1 MANIALDIKAN
12 TTKALGEFKKLS
24 RELDNKFLVQGLK
37 LDVVKNAFRQI
48 TKEFDNAVGDQG
60 LRTAETTGQVQRS
73 LQLQLTTLR
82 KFNGQVNK
90 EVSESLT
97 NLLLDLQ
104 AQGKITGDTLRDS
117 LNIASLLDFEG
128 STAERKRQ
136 FEETTKQL
144 AGFIQQT
151 KDLFNSD
158 EASLFRR
165 GFSGELGLEDVLNY
179 NFTSGGAAG
188 NALKAELQKYAAQL
202 KSIDPSERAKAFIK
216 AFEGVQDLDVFQQEL
231 VDVRPI
237 EAIKRQLQGL
247 FSPKGLFG
255 ALRVVT
261 EGDQILNLQNNLVD
275 RNLLQVTGK
284 LLGTLFDREQGLF
297 AVLFKSLGEVF
308 GEGDPLNVIL
318 GGVEAF
324 TSFIEK
330 IRDFFGSDQFKG
342 ILEIFVPIIDSIKS
356 IFTGSFE
363 FNSSSINDLVTSIF
377 DGIKSLI
384 KTVSEYIQGLDAA
397 AIGSVLGNIVSQIAG
412 LIPPLISLV
421 FEIAKKAF
429 VAIGQSG
436 PGGLALFGGLASL
449 AIANRGFDAATGQ
462 QGGVLGGINRN
473 IRDRQQSRARGI
485 RQRFSNATRG
495 RNRGFF
501 PRRAL
506 GRAMNFLV
514 GTPELDKVVDYKSG
528 NPDLA
533 RGGVFTGWQGEV
545 IRKFNQIIII
555 MRDAVPVYFK
565 PGGANYRGGGP
576 GGPGG
581 PRGRVTGSNIDVRG
595 RTQFGEDYGPLT
607 RRDFI
612 ESRAEER
619 NQRAASLRRQRQR
632 RDFRRG
638 FGSRIGSIGGR
649 FRGATSR
656 LGGMG
661 GRLTSG
667 IGNLASGLVGFMA
680 GPDYF
685 EGMTDTYMDAG
696 TQYMAPIGPLP
707 LNSRDPYAENFAT
720 GGYDP
725 RMISDLTPDARNRAI
740 QSRFDRRYGGARGA
754 MRGLRFRGRGM
765 MGGLRRGLGRLGGPL
780 AGAALTA
787 FSLASLFGG
796 DANAGEMEG
805 MTAEDQRQMRRDR
818 NRQVL
823 GGLAGIAG
831 GAAGGALLGSTLG
844 PVGTV
849 LGGVLGGVL
858 GEEAVKSLSDPIIDG
873 IGEFAGK
880 VGDFFKGIW
889 DGAGNIFS
897 SALEGIG
904 GFFGEKG
911 PIQTTWRF
919 LMDIPKN
926 VKKTLDN
933 GWSFVTNIIK
943 DLPSA
948 VLTAALGPLG
958 LLAQPIID
966 AITGGESKKTTEKGR
981 FLGGVG
987 TGLTLVGEN
996 GPELVNLGTGSVVTP
1011 QTSFAGL
1018 GAGRSQQAPIT
1029 NNVVINVNAP
1039 GSNEFAET
1047 LTVQVIDKL
1056 EEMYET
1062 QKALQGPR
1070 L

>member
-1 MANIALDIKAN
+1 
-12 TTKALGEFKKLS
+12 
-24 RELDNKFLVQGLK
+24 
-37 LDVVKNAFRQI
+37 
-48 TKEFDNAVGDQG
+48 
-60 LRTAETTGQVQRS
+60 
-73 LQLQLTTLR
+73 
-82 KFNGQVNK
+82 
-90 EVSESLT
+90 
-97 NLLLDLQ
+97 
-104 AQGKITGDTLRDS
+104 
-117 LNIASLLDFEG
+117 
-128 STAERKRQ
+128 
-136 FEETTKQL
+136 
-144 AGFIQQT
+144 
-151 KDLFNSD
+151 
-158 EASLFRR
+158 
-165 GFSGELGLEDVLNY
+165 
-179 NFTSGGAAG
+179 
-188 NALKAELQKYAAQL
+188 
-202 KSIDPSERAKAFIK
+202 
-216 AFEGVQDLDVFQQEL
+216 
-231 VDVRPI
+231 
-237 EAIKRQLQGL
+237 
-247 FSPKGLFG
+247 
-255 ALRVVT
+255 
-261 EGDQILNLQNNLVD
+261 
-275 RNLLQVTGK
+275 
-284 LLGTLFDREQGLF
+284 
-297 AVLFKSLGEVF
+297 
-308 GEGDPLNVIL
+308 
-318 GGVEAF
+318 
-324 TSFIEK
+324 
-330 IRDFFGSDQFKG
+330 
-342 ILEIFVPIIDSIKS
+342 
-356 IFTGSFE
+356 
-363 FNSSSINDLVTSIF
+363 
-377 DGIKSLI
+377 
-384 KTVSEYIQGLDAA
+384 
-397 AIGSVLGNIVSQIAG
+397 
-412 LIPPLISLV
+412 
-421 FEIAKKAF
+421 
-429 VAIGQSG
+429 
-436 PGGLALFGGLASL
+436 
-449 AIANRGFDAATGQ
+449 
-462 QGGVLGGINRN
+462 
-473 IRDRQQSRARGI
+473 
-485 RQRFSNATRG
+485 
-495 RNRGFF
+495 
-501 PRRAL
+501 
-506 GRAMNFLV
+506 
-514 GTPELDKVVDYKSG
+514 
-528 NPDLA
+528 
-533 RGGVFTGWQGEV
+533 
-545 IRKFNQIIII
+545 
-555 MRDAVPVYFK
+555 
-565 PGGANYRGGGP
+565 
-576 GGPGG
+576 
-581 PRGRVTGSNIDVRG
+581 
-595 RTQFGEDYGPLT
+595 
-607 RRDFI
+607 
-612 ESRAEER
+612 
-619 NQRAASLRRQRQR
+619 
-632 RDFRRG
+632 
-638 FGSRIGSIGGR
+638 
-649 FRGATSR
+649 
-656 LGGMG
+656 
-661 GRLTSG
+661 
-667 IGNLASGLVGFMA
+667 
-680 GPDYF
+680 
-685 EGMTDTYMDAG
+685 
-696 TQYMAPIGPLP
+696 
-707 LNSRDPYAENFAT
+707 
-720 GGYDP
+720 
-725 RMISDLTPDARNRAI
+725 
-740 QSRFDRRYGGARGA
+740 
-754 MRGLRFRGRGM
+754 

>member
-48 TKEFDNAVGDQG
+48 TKEFDSAVGQQG
-60 LRTAETTGQVQRS
+60 LKTAETTGQLQRS
-73 LQLQLTTLR
+73 LQLQLGTLR
-82 KFNGQVNK
+82 KFNGQVSK
-90 EVSESLT
+90 EVSENLQG
-97 NLLLDLQ
+97 LLLDLQ
-104 AQGKITGDTLRDS
+104 AQGKITGEVVKDS
-117 LNIASLLDFEG
+117 LNIAAFLDFDGTTEQ
-128 STAERKRQ
+128 RKRG
-136 FEETTKQL
+136 FANATRDIAL
-144 AGFIQQT
+144 FIQQS
-151 KDLFNSD
+151 KDLFGGD
-158 EASLFRR
+158 EGAAIKR
-165 GFSGELGLEDVLNY
+165 GLSGELSVEDLLNLDLS
-179 NFTSGGAAG
+179 SGGAAS
-188 NALKAELQKYAAQL
+188 NRFKTTLLKYADAL
-202 KSIDPSERAKAFIK
+202 KSIDPTTRTDAYLKVIRELQSDQEYQTALKEVAPIK
-216 AFEGVQDLDVFQQEL
+216 AVFRE
-231 VDVRPI
+231 I
-237 EAIKRQLQGL
+237 QGL
-247 FSPKGLFG
+247 FSPQGLFG
-255 ALRVVT
+255 ALRT
-261 EGDQILNLQNNLVD
+261 IGPQIRNLDGTLVD

-284 LLGTLFDREQGLF
+284 LLGTIFDREEGLF
-297 AVLFKSLGEVF
+297 AVLFKSIGEVF

-318 GGVEAF
+318 SGVEVF
-324 TSFIEK
+324 TSFIAK

-342 ILEIFVPIIDSIKS
+342 ILEFFVPVIDSIKS
-356 IFTGSFE
+356 IFTGGFE
-363 FNSSSINDLVTSIF
+363 FNSSSINDLITSIF

-384 KTVSEYIQGLDAA
+384 NTVSEYIQGLDAA

-412 LIPPLISLV
+412 LIPPLITLV

-429 VAIGQSG
+429 LAIGQSG
-436 PGGLALFGGLASL
+436 PGGIALFSGLAGL
-449 AIANRGFDAATGQ
+449 AVANRGFDLATGQ
-462 QGGVLGGINRN
+462 RGGVLGGINRN
-473 IRDRQQSRARGI
+473 LRDRTQTRARRIRGGI
-485 RQRFSNATRG
+485 SNITQGRRRG
-495 RNRGFF
+495 TGLIGAARRGGNSVLNRL
-501 PRRAL
+501 L
-506 GRAMNFLV
+506 GITERSI
-514 GTPELDKVVDYKSG
+514 DVDYKSG

-533 RGGVFTGWQGEV
+533 RPGVFTGWQGEV

-565 PGGANYRGGGP
+565 SGGASYRGGSRGP
-576 GGPGG
+576 G
-581 PRGRVTGSNIDVRG
+581 GRVTGSNVDVRG
-595 RTQFGEDYGPLT
+595 RTQFGEDYGPPT

-612 ESRAEER
+612 ASRAEER
-619 NQRAASLRRQRQR
+619 NQRAADLRRQRQR

-638 FGSRIGSIGGR
+638 FGSRIGSVGGR

-656 LGGMG
+656 LGRMG

-667 IGNLASGLVGFMA
+667 IGDLASGLGGFIT
-680 GPDYF
+680 GPDYLG
-685 EGMTDTYMDAG
+685 GMADTYMNAG

-849 LGGVLGGVL
+849 LGGILGGFL

-873 IGEFAGK
+873 IGDFAGK
-880 VGDFFKGIW
+880 VGGFFKGIW

-926 VKKTLDN
+926 VKRTLEN
-933 GWSFVTNIIK
+933 GWSTITSIIR
-943 DLPSA
+943 DLPST

-966 AITGGESKKTTEKGR
+966 AITGDEDGK

-1018 GAGRSQQAPIT
+1018 GVGRGQQAPTT
-1029 NNVVINVNAP
+1029 NNIVINVNAP
-1039 GSNEFAET
+1039 GADEFADT
-1047 LTVQVIDKL
+1047 LSVQVIDKL
-1056 EEMYET
+1056 EEMYKE
-1062 QKALQGPR
+1062 QKALQGGIS
-1070 L
+1070 